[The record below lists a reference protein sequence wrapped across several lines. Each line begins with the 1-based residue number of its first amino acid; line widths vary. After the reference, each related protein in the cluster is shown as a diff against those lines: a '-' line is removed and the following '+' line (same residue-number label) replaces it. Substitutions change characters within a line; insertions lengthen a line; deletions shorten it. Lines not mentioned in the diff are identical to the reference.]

1 MAHRLSGKVLAFI
14 RSQRVAR
21 VATTA
26 RDGTPHNVPI
36 CPVAASGRLYFASEK
51 KARKVRN
58 IRENPRVALAFDHY
72 SDDWNQLVGA
82 MIVGKASIIDQGVAF
97 QRARRALYR
106 KFKSYARVA
115 PIEPGESVIVCVT
128 PTASFSW
135 GL

>member
-21 VATTA
+21 LATVG
-26 RDGTPHNVPI
+26 RHGTPHNVPI

-51 KARKVRN
+51 GARKVRN
-58 IRENPRVALAFDHY
+58 LRHNPRVALAFDHY
-72 SDDWNQLVGA
+72 SEDWKQLAGA
-82 MIVGKASIIDQGVAF
+82 MIVGTANIIDQGAAF
-97 QRARRALYR
+97 QRARRSLYR
-106 KFKSYARVA
+106 KYKLFARVA

-128 PTASFSW
+128 PTASFCW

>member
-21 VATTA
+21 LATVGPQ
-26 RDGTPHNVPI
+26 GTPHNVPV
-36 CPVAASGRLYFASEK
+36 CPAASRGRLYFASAK

-58 IRENPRVALAFDHY
+58 IRSNARVALAFDHY
-72 SDDWNQLVGA
+72 SENWGQLAGA
-82 MIVGKASIIDQGVAF
+82 MIEGTASIIDQGAAF
-97 QRARRALYR
+97 QRARRTLYR
-106 KFKSYARVA
+106 RYRSYARVA
-115 PIEPGESVIVCVT
+115 PIEPGESVIVSVT